1 MIDLVQVMLKEEIEA
16 KPNKIV
22 AGLEPDLTNT
32 FLQGIYKAAISGEES
47 APVVKKLLAK
57 YEKQSKEPH

>member
-1 MIDLVQVMLKEEIEA
+1 MIDLVSIMLKEEVQA

-32 FLQGIYKAAISGEES
+32 FL
-47 APVVKKLLAK
+47 
-57 YEKQSKEPH
+57 

>member
-1 MIDLVQVMLKEEIEA
+1 MLKEEIQA

-47 APVVKKLLAK
+47 TPFVKKLLAK
-57 YEKQSKEPH
+57 YAK